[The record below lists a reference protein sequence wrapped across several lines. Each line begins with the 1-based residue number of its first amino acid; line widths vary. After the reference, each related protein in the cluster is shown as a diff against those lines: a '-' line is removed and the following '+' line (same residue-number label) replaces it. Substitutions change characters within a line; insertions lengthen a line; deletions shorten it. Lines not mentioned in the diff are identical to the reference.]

1 MTDEKTVTGGE
12 AVVRAL
18 NAHGIDRFYCL
29 PGVQSDHLFN
39 AVFDS
44 GGTLKPIHA
53 RHEQG
58 AAYMAMGAAMATGKP
73 AAYSVVPGPGFLNT
87 GAALSTA
94 WAVNAK
100 VVCLTGQIPSYGIG
114 KGYGLLHEIPDQL
127 AILRQLTKWADRIEA
142 PAQAGAKVAEAFR
155 QVNSGRP
162 RPVGLEL
169 PQDVLAAR
177 APAADV
183 APLPVDPAPIPPQGE
198 IQRAADLIARADCPM
213 IFVGSGALDASE
225 EVRALAE
232 LIGAPVVSD
241 RNGRGILDG
250 RHPLSLTLAGAH
262 EMWASCDLAIGI
274 GARLQVALM
283 QWGADERLHTIRIDL
298 DEEEMNRIRKPDV
311 GLLGDA
317 AQTTA
322 LLLDALRGK
331 NFPAKARGERLA
343 ALKAEI
349 AAQVSVLEPQL
360 SYLAAMRDVLPE
372 DGILVDELTQV
383 GYAAR
388 VTWQAYKPRTLLTPG
403 FQGTLGWGYA
413 TALGAKDAVGD
424 RAVLSIA
431 GDGGFM
437 YQVQELATAVRH
449 KIPLVAIV
457 FADGAFGNVQRIQ
470 REIYDN
476 RVIASDLANPD
487 FVRLGES
494 FGVTSQRVRAP
505 DELRPALEKA
515 FAAGTPQLI
524 EVPVGRVPSPWG
536 FINMPKVR

>member
-1 MTDEKTVTGGE
+1 MSDETTMTGGQ
-12 AVVRAL
+12 AIVRSL
-18 NAHGIDRFYCL
+18 VAHGIDRFYCL
-29 PGVQSDHLFN
+29 PGVQSDNLFN

-44 GGTLKPIHA
+44 GGALKPIHT

-58 AAYMAMGAAMATGKP
+58 AAYMALGAALATGKP

-94 WAVNAK
+94 WATNAK
-100 VVCLTGQIPSYGIG
+100 VVCLTGQIPTYGIG

-127 AILRQLTKWADRIEA
+127 AIVKQLTKWADRIETPGQA
-142 PAQAGAKVAEAFR
+142 PAKIAEAFR

-169 PQDVLAAR
+169 PQDMLGAR
-177 APAADV
+177 EAVTAI
-183 APLPVDPAPIPPQGE
+183 APLPLDESPVPTTGDLAL
-198 IQRAADLIARADCPM
+198 AADLIAKAECPM
-213 IFVGSGALDASE
+213 IFVGGGALDASD
-225 EVRALAE
+225 EVRQLAE

-241 RNGRGILDG
+241 RNGRGTLDG

-262 EMWASCDLAIGI
+262 DMWAACDLAIGI

-283 QWGADERLHTIRIDL
+283 NWGTDDKLKTVRIDI
-298 DEEEMNRIRKPDV
+298 DAEEMDRIRKPDAA
-311 GLLGDA
+311 LHGDA

-322 LLLDALRGK
+322 LLIDALRGK
-331 NFPAKARGERLA
+331 EFPAAARTERVA
-343 ALKAEI
+343 ALKADI
-349 AAQVSVLEPQL
+349 AGRLAFLEPQL
-360 SYLAAMRDVLPE
+360 SFLKVLRDVLPE

-388 VTWQAYKPRTLLTPG
+388 VAWEAYKPRTLLTPG

-413 TALGAKDAVGD
+413 TALGAKDAVGA
-424 RAVLSIA
+424 RPVIA
-431 GDGGFM
+431 ISGDGGFM

-449 KIPLVAIV
+449 QIPLVLVI

-494 FGVTSQRVRAP
+494 FGITSVRARTP
-505 DELRPALEKA
+505 DELRAALDVA
-515 FAAGTPQLI
+515 LASGQPRLI
-524 EVPVGRVPSPWG
+524 EVPVGRLPSPWG